1 MFRSRF
7 LLVAPILAALA
18 VAGAA
23 QAHPKLL
30 TSTPSANA
38 SVAKPG
44 KIELKFNEPLIGP
57 MTGAELV
64 MTGMPGMA
72 NHVPMKITGFTAAIG
87 PDRKTLT
94 LLLRRALTA
103 GSYRVTWHAVAAD
116 THRVQGTFAFTVK

>member
-38 SVAKPG
+38 RVAKPG
-44 KIELKFNEPLIGP
+44 KIELKFN
-57 MTGAELV
+57 
-64 MTGMPGMA
+64 
-72 NHVPMKITGFTAAIG
+72 
-87 PDRKTLT
+87 
-94 LLLRRALTA
+94 
-103 GSYRVTWHAVAAD
+103 
-116 THRVQGTFAFTVK
+116 